1 MVFFIE
7 LTLTSQYSDII
18 SNSIIALLKRDIR
31 RVIFIK
37 EKLFGQQLPILLRQ
51 FVWTECLL
59 RFEKGSLDY
68 DLVNISFIKKKKL
81 IFIFPIQNFVEFQT
95 RRDFAAGV
103 TRGKYELKLKNPS
116 NSPVTNLI
124 ENAVIEVN

>member
-68 DLVNISFIKKKKL
+68 DLVNISFIKKKTC
-81 IFIFPIQNFVEFQT
+81 FYFSYSEFCGISNKT
-95 RRDFAAGV
+95 RFCCWCNTWKV
-103 TRGKYELKLKNPS
+103 
-116 NSPVTNLI
+116 
-124 ENAVIEVN
+124 

>member
-1 MVFFIE
+1 M
-7 LTLTSQYSDII
+7 TSEYSDII

-59 RFEKGSLDY
+59 RFEMGSLDY
-68 DLVNISFIKKKKL
+68 DLVNISFIEKINFFL
-81 IFIFPIQNFVEFQT
+81 NFPIQNLVEFQT

-103 TRGKYELKLKNPS
+103 TRGKHQLKINNPS
-116 NSPVTNLI
+116 QSPITNLI
-124 ENAVIEVN
+124 ENAVIEVNKFCL